1 MRKPLFNRKRL
12 RILGAWLALGLFASL
27 DGQGAAEFPLK
38 PWEGYLPSHIRV
50 GDILVFRI
58 DELPRGK
65 GPIEVDTAPWREAK
79 WLVLSIKPTEKEGSL
94 RVELVP
100 TAIGTGAIPQAS
112 LAFQGE
118 KEVLGQ
124 TTSLAITVDAEPEEK
139 LKELSEKP
147 PVPARLPARMPYPA
161 SVFWA
166 IAAVFSTGVLVLGFF
181 ALRGLRRWIAVRRA
195 KLLARLAPPPV
206 SEDVAAIR
214 ALRELGSQG
223 LVRRGLHKKHYFGV
237 SDILK
242 RYIGARWGLD
252 VSECTTRELPDRLR
266 EGSLSEAWV
275 KEWDSLFQ
283 RLDWVKFAD
292 RKPLPEESDALL
304 DEAVALVE
312 RTRKRV
318 VESVLS
324 PSSEAQP

>member
-1 MRKPLFNRKRL
+1 MRESLFNRKRL
-12 RILGAWLALGLFASL
+12 RILGTWLALGLFASL

-38 PWEGYLPSHIRV
+38 PWEGYLPAHIRV

-79 WLVLSIKPTEKEGSL
+79 WLVLSVQPTEKEGSL

-100 TAIGTGAIPQAS
+100 TAIGTGAIPQVS
-112 LAFQGE
+112 LAIRGE
-118 KEVLGQ
+118 KEILGQ

-166 IAAVFSTGVLVLGFF
+166 IAGVFSIGVFALGFV
-181 ALRGLRRWIAVRRA
+181 AARRLRGWLAARRA

-206 SEDVAAIR
+206 TEDVAAVR

-223 LVRRGLHKKHYFGV
+223 LVRRGLHKKHYFAV

-242 RYIGARWGLD
+242 RYIGARWGMD
-252 VSECTTRELPDRLR
+252 VSECTTRELPERLR
-266 EGSLSEAWV
+266 EGSLSEAWIQ
-275 KEWDSLFQ
+275 EWDSLFQ

-292 RKPLPEESDALL
+292 RKPSPEEADALFE
-304 DEAVALVE
+304 EAVALVE

-318 VESVLS
+318 VESVIS
-324 PSSEAQP
+324 ASSEAQP